1 MKCWV
6 EIQLC
11 AACVVNTV
19 VLKWLI
25 NWKYWRFLGRKRLSL
40 RLDGRF
46 LNNFQ
51 SQRDCLDNKRIGREK
66 ERIKSETNQGR
77 QADPL
82 QLIRQWIVNSNTPIS
97 KQKREREIKL
107 FFADASSCFE
117 WPLMKWKLISNV
129 PRCGDGQKKKVPLH
143 SIVSE
148 RVGGKGNIRLLSNFV
163 NTSHNSTEIIIKSR
177 IHKNERKQSNWFDKL
192 DPFAFN

>member
-40 RLDGRF
+40 GLDGRF

-77 QADPL
+77 QAHPL

-97 KQKREREIKL
+97 KQKRERDKAVLRRCIQLLWMAANEMETH
-107 FFADASSCFE
+107 FE
-117 WPLMKWKLISNV
+117 RPSMWGWP
-129 PRCGDGQKKKVPLH
+129 KKKFHFVRLFPSGWAEKETFDCYPIL
-143 SIVSE
+143 SIHLT
-148 RVGGKGNIRLLSNFV
+148 IRP
-163 NTSHNSTEIIIKSR
+163 K
-177 IHKNERKQSNWFDKL
+177 
-192 DPFAFN
+192 